1 MPSLP
6 APSPA
11 ETIQL
16 GDWIIIYSSRQ
27 QVASDIVTEGK
38 EIQSRYGYFRHNDMV
53 GTPWGTKFASSNGR
67 GFVYLLKPT
76 PELWTLALPHRTQ
89 ILYLPDIAFI
99 TSYLDIK
106 PGSQVIE
113 AGTGSGSFSHSLVR
127 TVGKTGK
134 VHSFEYHEERFGKAR
149 CVASAFCNSSNMR
162 ARELTSVHD
171 DSPWH
176 VPAQNRD
183 EFALHKLDD
192 IITIKHQNVYKD
204 GFELEGSVDAVF
216 LDLPAPWEALEHAKK
231 AMRKDRQARICCF
244 SPCIEQVIRTCSAL
258 AELGFSGGL
267 LVFPFIFSRGAT
279 DLCTCPALLSL
290 AARSFPPHWL
300 TSFPD
305 ITMYETL
312 TRTHDP
318 APLVAPT
325 ISSAIDRIKQV
336 EQKKERR
343 REGQIEEARRK
354 REEKKRKRELEEA
367 EKGGEG
373 EGEGEGKKRK
383 LEGDEEEHADDNE
396 VEMLDTSTPVG
407 SGADAEASPSAAPQP
422 PAPSTSATPTSSSAP
437 TRLSK
442 EDREWTLKAG
452 PYTRGHTSF
461 LTFAVL
467 LPLKDKPEEE
477 AVVDGGE
484 GEREEKVVDDREVM
498 KETGVAR

>member
-1 MPSLP
+1 MSSLP
-6 APSPA
+6 PPSPA

-149 CVASAFCNSSNMR
+149 
-162 ARELTSVHD
+162 
-171 DSPWH
+171 
-176 VPAQNRD
+176 D

-204 GFELEGSVDAVF
+204 GFELEDSVDAVF

-258 AELGFSGGL
+258 AELGFS
-267 LVFPFIFSRGAT
+267 
-279 DLCTCPALLSL
+279 
-290 AARSFPPHWL
+290 
-300 TSFPD
+300 D

-318 APLVAPT
+318 APLVAPP

-354 REEKKRKRELEEA
+354 REEKKRKRELELEDA
-367 EKGGEG
+367 AGGDKGGERGGEG
-373 EGEGEGKKRK
+373 EGEGAGKKRK
-383 LEGDEEEHADDNE
+383 LEGDEEGNADDDNE
-396 VEMLDTSTPVG
+396 VEMRDTT
-407 SGADAEASPSAAPQP
+407 ADASSTAAPQP
-422 PAPSTSATPTSSSAP
+422 PLRSTSATPTSSSAP

-467 LPLKDKPEEE
+467 LPLEEKLNREEE
-477 AVVDGGE
+477 VVGDGE
-484 GEREEKVVDDREVM
+484 VAKEE
-498 KETGVAR
+498 ETGVAR

>member
-1 MPSLP
+1 MSSLP
-6 APSPA
+6 PPSPA

-149 CVASAFCNSSNMR
+149 
-162 ARELTSVHD
+162 
-171 DSPWH
+171 
-176 VPAQNRD
+176 D

-204 GFELEGSVDAVF
+204 GFELEDSVDAVF

-258 AELGFSGGL
+258 AELGFS
-267 LVFPFIFSRGAT
+267 
-279 DLCTCPALLSL
+279 
-290 AARSFPPHWL
+290 
-300 TSFPD
+300 D

-318 APLVAPT
+318 APLVAPP

-354 REEKKRKRELEEA
+354 REEKKRKRELELEDA
-367 EKGGEG
+367 ADKGGERGGEG
-373 EGEGEGKKRK
+373 EGAGKKRK
-383 LEGDEEEHADDNE
+383 LEGDEEGNVDDDNE
-396 VEMLDTSTPVG
+396 VEMRDTTTTP
-407 SGADAEASPSAAPQP
+407 ADADASSTAAPQP
-422 PAPSTSATPTSSSAP
+422 PPRSTSATPTSSSAP

-467 LPLKDKPEEE
+467 LPLEEKLNREEE
-477 AVVDGGE
+477 VVGDGE
-484 GEREEKVVDDREVM
+484 VTKEE
-498 KETGVAR
+498 ETGVAR